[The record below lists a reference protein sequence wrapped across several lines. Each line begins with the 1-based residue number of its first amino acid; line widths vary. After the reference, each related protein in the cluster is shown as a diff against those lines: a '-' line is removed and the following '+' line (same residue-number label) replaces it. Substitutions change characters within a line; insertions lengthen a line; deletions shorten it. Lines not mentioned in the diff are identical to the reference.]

1 MLRTL
6 LVIGDALFVT
16 VRIKCLQLAVYH
28 ALYIISFFPKLS
40 AAILVILSGLASE
53 LTVYVINR

>member
-16 VRIKCLQLAVYH
+16 VRIKCLILAMYH
-28 ALYIISFFPKLS
+28 VLYIISFFPKLS
-40 AAILVILSGLASE
+40 AAILVIHSGLAME
-53 LTVYVINR
+53 LIVYVVNR